1 MNVAEKFVNILK
13 KNKISDVF
21 IYPGGTIAPIINAC
35 EKFGVKIHNFKSEQG
50 AGYAAIGAYKT
61 TKKPQVL
68 MVTSG
73 PGVTNAIT
81 PLADAFYDSIPL
93 ILITGQI
100 GTKDLAKRKN
110 VRQRGFQEVPT
121 LDLVKKISK
130 GSILIKN
137 SLAFE
142 KKIQNF
148 FDFTTSGR
156 PGPVV
161 IDFPMNVQR
170 SAIHKVKKKLE
181 KKKNL
186 QNKTNTKILKKI
198 NDLINKSKKPLLLLG
213 NGANDKKN
221 FGLINKLVIKYNFQV
236 VTSLLGIGSYD
247 TRKTNHHG
255 YIGHTGHIAAN
266 FAAYTCDF
274 LLVLGSR
281 LDLRQTGTE
290 VKQFCPEAYKVMVDI
305 DKNELDNPRVKI
317 NFKINQAVNSF
328 LVDFLKL
335 KNKKNSLQKKNSS
348 WLKFLKIK
356 KNLRLEDEFNI
367 KKYTNPKILI
377 NKISNKFKNKKHSVV
392 TGVGIHQQWT
402 ARHYDFNENVD
413 FLTSGGH
420 GTMGFDIPSSI
431 GASIKTK
438 KPVIC
443 FVGDG
448 SIMMNIQE
456 LKTISEKKLNIK
468 IILLNNGRLGIV
480 SQFQI
485 ITFGK
490 DPTTK
495 MFKTPNFKILSKA
508 FGLKYGNIN
517 NTNEID
523 KKIKNI
529 NKFLGPELIE
539 IKVDYKADVTPMLL
553 AGSKMNE
560 LWYSKY

>member
-508 FGLKYGNIN
+508 FGLKYSNIN